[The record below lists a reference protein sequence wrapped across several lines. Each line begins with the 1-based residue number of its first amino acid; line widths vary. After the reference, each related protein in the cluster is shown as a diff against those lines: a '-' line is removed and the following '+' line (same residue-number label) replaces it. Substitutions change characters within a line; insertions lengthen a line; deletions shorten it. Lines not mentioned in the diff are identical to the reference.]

1 VSLLRPIL
9 MAAIVVVACV
19 LSNRYSEHHEVS
31 NDDAFVSLYM
41 HLQPALLVKPAAAPE
56 AGPEEGDAAHGEA
69 ANGAEHAAQGHGEV
83 RPLLAVPLP
92 AFLGIFDYD
101 NDPSNG
107 TYLALYNVQIF
118 QIAAV
123 LLVLIAFS
131 GVSQH
136 MKRGG
141 GDALTRFFA
150 GGLLYIRDEMIRP
163 NMKREHADKL
173 LPLFYSLFFF
183 ILFMNLMGLVPGSAT
198 PTSCIFVTAALA
210 LITLGMMVIGGMVVQ
225 GPIAYWK
232 NLVPHVP
239 LWLWPLLFVVELIG
253 VTVKPFAL
261 TVRLFANMTGGHM
274 VVLSFMGLIFYFAG
288 TELSSMG
295 YAMAPVA
302 VGFAAFIMIIEAFV
316 AFVQAYVFTILS
328 AIFVGASLHPE
339 H

>member
-1 VSLLRPIL
+1 MSLLRPIL
-9 MAAIVVVACV
+9 MIAVVLVACL
-19 LSNRYSEHHEVS
+19 LSNRYSEHHESS
-31 NDDAFVSLYM
+31 NDDAFVALYK
-41 HLQPALLVKPAAAPE
+41 HLEPALLVEPVAHSDE
-56 AGPEEGDAAHGEA
+56 HGDEQHGAAH
-69 ANGAEHAAQGHGEV
+69 
-83 RPLLAVPLP
+83 PLLTVPLP
-92 AFLGIFDYD
+92 AFMRLFDYD
-101 NDPSNG
+101 QDPSTG
-107 TYLALYNVQIF
+107 THLALYNLQIF

-131 GVSQH
+131 GVAQH
-136 MKRGG
+136 MQRGG
-141 GDALTRFFA
+141 GDALTRFFS
-150 GGLLYIRDEMIRP
+150 GGCLYIRDEMIRP

-198 PTSCIFVTAALA
+198 PTACIFVTAALA
-210 LITLGMMVIGGMVVQ
+210 VITLGMMVLGGMFVQ
-225 GPIAYWK
+225 GPIAFWK

-261 TVRLFANMTGGHM
+261 TIRLFANMTGGHM

-288 TELSSMG
+288 TQLSSMG
-295 YAMAPVA
+295 YAIAPVA
-302 VGFAAFIMIIEAFV
+302 IVFAAFIMIIEAFV

>member
-1 VSLLRPIL
+1 MSLLRPIL
-9 MAAIVVVACV
+9 MIAVVLVACL
-19 LSNRYSEHHEVS
+19 LSNRYAEHHQAS
-31 NDDAFVSLYM
+31 NDDAFVALYK
-41 HLQPALLVKPAAAPE
+41 HLQPALLVAPV
-56 AGPEEGDAAHGEA
+56 AHGDEHGDGQHA
-69 ANGAEHAAQGHGEV
+69 TAE
-83 RPLLAVPLP
+83 PLLKVPLP
-92 AFLGIFDYD
+92 AFLALFDYD
-101 NDPSNG
+101 EDKATG
-107 TYLALYNVQIF
+107 THLALYNLQIF

-131 GVSQH
+131 GVAQH
-136 MKRGG
+136 MQRGG
-141 GDALTRFFA
+141 GDALTRFFS
-150 GGLLYIRDEMIRP
+150 GGCLYIRDEMIRP

-198 PTSCIFVTAALA
+198 PTACIFVTAALA
-210 LITLGMMVIGGMVVQ
+210 VITLGMMVLGGMFVQ
-225 GPIAYWK
+225 GPIAFWK

-261 TVRLFANMTGGHM
+261 TIRLFANMTGGHM

-288 TELSSMG
+288 TQLSSMG
-295 YAMAPVA
+295 YAIAPVA
-302 VGFAAFIMIIEAFV
+302 IVFAAFIMIIEAFV